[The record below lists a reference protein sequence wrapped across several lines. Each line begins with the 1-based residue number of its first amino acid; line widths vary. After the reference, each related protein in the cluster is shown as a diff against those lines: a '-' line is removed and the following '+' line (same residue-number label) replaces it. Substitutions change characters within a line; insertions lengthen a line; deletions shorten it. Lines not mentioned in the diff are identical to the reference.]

1 MLFRVSIAAIFLI
14 TQLSLSWASGMLMDA
29 EMNMGAGK
37 ADGVVHV
44 HAETGDVVADSEV
57 YLTAHESHDDC
68 DCNVDCQLCALTL
81 PSVVQLLVE
90 ATPMFEPSAVPRSM
104 PPGTT
109 AHPYRPPANS

>member
-29 EMNMGAGK
+29 EMNMGTGK
-37 ADGVVHV
+37 AEGVTHV

-68 DCNVDCQLCALTL
+68 DCNVDCQVCALTL
-81 PSVVQLLVE
+81 PSVVQLLVG
-90 ATPMFEPSAVPRSM
+90 AIPMFDPSAVPRSM